1 MPINVSA
8 FNGCSKIVN
17 FQIPNTLSSIPNG
30 MLDQCDN
37 INSII
42 IPPGV
47 VLDTSSDIGND
58 NTIYNVT
65 IDISANDSTN
75 LTRLD
80 ISSAIHEYIDTNNF
94 QTLLDKNAVKFHINI
109 ASGPT
114 TIPDY
119 AFSQLDKNIFNNIV
133 DIQIPSGV
141 TAIGN
146 YAFGHDHKIDAEQYY
161 TYSKTPYKQS
171 SELPRKLDIDYNKL
185 FTDVP
190 TFKAPFIN
198 SIILPDT
205 LTSIGEGAFCN
216 NIYLTNINLHQS
228 LETFGEKSFYG
239 CWNLESIT
247 IPNSVS
253 NIDDS
258 TSAFEKC
265 ISLTDIT
272 FVRDNNSLTSLPT
285 RMFLN
290 CISLS
295 NVYFNNISIDSIPV
309 ECFFNCKSL
318 QKLEIIG
325 VDDAGDEIKI
335 SNRLP
340 DGVTIIHKSAFSYC
354 AKIPNLEFPTGLKK
368 IQMNAF
374 KNCRKLIFNRFP
386 SSVEYIGYSSFNGCE
401 QIPLLFFQNSNT
413 IIRLYA
419 FHNCTNLRKVV
430 LPYGSEYI
438 DNYNYF
444 PTKCTFK
451 KFVVNITIDSKSQTT
466 QKNGKYHL
474 TSADIT
480 REFKKITDEFVD
492 ESGVKNTS
500 INDSTLKVEL
510 IIDLGDWGII
520 DKVNSSVKINTLYI
534 KSCNKLT
541 TECFKNSE
549 VKTVRIDY
557 IDDEQIPNNAFHTC
571 KLLKTFETPTKLHTI
586 GEYAFYK
593 CESLT
598 YIAIDKWYAT
608 TIGKFAFHKSGLK
621 MVKLDNDT
629 YKRYRTVNDEQS
641 NILLQLSNVSYAKMI
656 DKKNGIVAWR
666 NRHLEYMIPSNRN
679 SDDYNGY
686 IHLIARDN
694 LFTDTNEFTMEQ
706 WNGNEY
712 ACYDKGLVALDRYNM
727 HVRDKCSYLEKH
739 NTKHES
745 DSILDKQKNNAFT
758 GARGGYIR
766 FPRNCSYIRNF
777 NWFTL
782 SHRRHVDNKLTYA
795 LKDDN
800 WWKNEDPL
808 YRGFVGA
815 GLISRLNGIYS
826 DYPVTNAVKQFYH
839 GNTFNYVNIC
849 TGYVKNTKSPYLS
862 NEYKNIT
869 SIKNVYL
876 VHPWVSTVKE
886 WVDSNSSWKQ
896 KLGNYTNSVKEE
908 MADTPKIKTFID
920 GIKDNKFAIAE
931 SQFENCT
938 NMEYIHRSVGSSY
951 DLVFPFNWKQ
961 NLTHID
967 KKAFKN
973 CHRLKTRGITDNV
986 TNIGEQAFKNCR
998 TLDGGI
1004 NLSNVLSM
1012 GEEAFANCI
1021 SLPYVTDHNNS
1032 SLPNCQSIPKA
1043 AFINCVKLGTAFTFT
1058 NANQSIGELAF
1069 ANCSNL
1075 NGFYFEPTTM
1085 DLKAVEYKYT
1095 HQFTNSSNTVTQY
1108 PDVTPD
1114 YVYDYMYANTS
1125 NDIDIHNI
1133 SIENIYTD
1141 RSCSTASRL
1150 KINDTYKIKSNQI
1163 YWIKRNLSTI
1173 QDHNQPNSTLTDL
1186 PSEVI
1191 DSINGD
1197 RSTAILAVK
1206 IIRKNNNMSSIGK
1219 AAFIKCSKLDTINLE
1234 DTSITEIS
1242 DLLFSDCTS
1251 LPKIKIPDT
1260 VTKIGKSAFTNCSE
1274 LTEVIIPDSVTEIDN
1289 MAFMGCISLTS
1300 ITIPASVTTLGR
1312 EVFFGC
1318 KNLQSVTIGNTNI
1331 TKIPDSF
1338 FFNCN
1343 DLSNVDICLNVIKT
1357 VGKNAFFSCRTLP
1370 NTIIN
1375 GMTNL
1380 QKIENNAFMNCH
1392 ALTDLSLNINTL
1404 TTIGKNAFLDCNKLT
1419 TITISETV
1427 TSIGI
1432 NAFARCNLLSNITL
1446 PINLFEYTDTYF
1458 KRFTSDKDIQYTT
1471 IGSEDVTTK
1480 NSVKNSLQAEF
1491 IEQFA
1496 PGKKIVFYKTI
1507 SKNFEE
1513 QLNMYTTIQY
1523 TNKKNTLAPSSCFA
1537 DYFDNV
1543 AKTKYKLS
1551 DDGKTEVVTRG
1562 TETLS
1567 AMITPQPPTVENNT
1581 STDNPIDTYKQY
1593 GGTEGYESMID
1604 DPDANFAQGF
1614 AGGTLF
1620 ALSTVATLGDGIP
1633 GAIISTSLDVLGVD
1647 GELGDALG
1655 TGLTI
1660 GMDVALA
1667 FLDNAAYGK
1676 LSDVL
1681 QVAAIGIKIAF
1692 VFASLPPDQWAEV
1705 LLSPEFIMDVAMIV
1719 LSIAWAALMTAIG
1732 GPVLAAILNLDLII
1746 AGVELLLEFIF
1757 VDLAGFDSLADGLDA
1772 AVETITGGIIDLDPC
1787 N

>member
-109 ASGPT
+109 ASGPIS
-114 TIPDY
+114 IPDY

-133 DIQIPSGV
+133 DIQIPSSV

-216 NIYLTNINLHQS
+216 NIYLTNINLPQS

-239 CWNLESIT
+239 CWNLESMT

-253 NIDDS
+253 NIDD
-258 TSAFEKC
+258 SAFEKC

-272 FVRDNNSLTSLPT
+272 FVRDNISLTSLPT
-285 RMFLN
+285 RMFFN

-325 VDDAGDEIKI
+325 VDNAAEEIKI

-340 DGVTIIHKSAFSYC
+340 DDVTIIHKSAFSDC
-354 AKIPNLEFPTGLKK
+354 AKIPNLEFPTELKK

-374 KNCRKLIFNRFP
+374 KNCRKLIFNTFP

-401 QIPLLFFQNSNT
+401 QIPSLLFQNSNT
-413 IIRLYA
+413 RIRRYA
-419 FHNCTNLRKVV
+419 FHNCTNLRKVA

-451 KFVVNITIDSKSQTT
+451 KFEANITINSKSQTT

-474 TSADIT
+474 TTADIT
-480 REFKKITDEFVD
+480 REVKKITDEFAKD
-492 ESGVKNTS
+492 GVKNTN
-500 INDSTLKVEL
+500 INDSTLKVSL

-520 DKVNSSVKINTLYI
+520 DKINSSVKINTLYI

-557 IDDEQIPNNAFHTC
+557 IDNGQIPNNAFHTC
-571 KLLKTFETPTKLHTI
+571 KLLKHFETPKYLHTI

-598 YIAIDKWYAT
+598 YIEIDKWYWT
-608 TIGKFAFHKSGLK
+608 TIGKYAFHESGLK
-621 MVKLDNDT
+621 TVKLSKIT
-629 YKRYRTVNDEQS
+629 YKRYRTVNDDQS
-641 NILLQLSNVSYAKMI
+641 NSLLQISNVSYAKLT
-656 DKKNGIVAWR
+656 DKKKGVISWR
-666 NRHLEYMIPSNRN
+666 PRYLGGMIPDDRN
-679 SDDYNGY
+679 SDHYNGY
-686 IHLIARDN
+686 INRIPRDN

-706 WNGNEY
+706 WKGNEY

-727 HVRDKCSYLEKH
+727 HVRDKCNFLEKH
-739 NTKHES
+739 HTKHES
-745 DSILDKQKNNAFT
+745 DSILEKQKNNAFT

-766 FPRNCSYIRNF
+766 FPRNCSYIRCF
-777 NWFTL
+777 SGDIL
-782 SHRRHVDNKLTYA
+782 SHHFHADYALTYP
-795 LKDDN
+795 LNDKPT
-800 WWKNEDPL
+800 WKNEDPL
-808 YRGFVGA
+808 NRGFWGA
-815 GLISRLNGIYS
+815 GLVSLSNGIYS
-826 DYPVTNAVKQFYH
+826 DYPVRNAVKKFYH
-839 GNTFNYVNIC
+839 GTRYDYVNIC
-849 TGYVKNTKSPYLS
+849 IGNVKYGKSPYLI
-862 NEYKNIT
+862 NEYKNVT

-876 VHPWVSTVKE
+876 VNPWVSTVKE
-886 WVDSNSSWKQ
+886 WVYSNSSWKN
-896 KLGNYTNSVKEE
+896 KLSKNVTSNDRISVKEE
-908 MADTPKIKTFID
+908 MANTSKVQTFID

-938 NMEYIHRSVGSSY
+938 TIEFIEFSNGTNY
-951 DLVFPFNWKQ
+951 DMVFPFNWKT
-961 NLTHID
+961 NVTHID

-1021 SLPYVTDHNNS
+1021 SLPYVTVHNNS

-1095 HQFTNSSNTVTQY
+1095 HQFTNSSNIVTQY

-1114 YVYDYMYANTS
+1114 YVYDYMYYANTS
-1125 NDIDIHNI
+1125 NNIDIRNI

-1150 KINDTYKIKSNQI
+1150 KINDTYKIKSNEI
-1163 YWIKRNLSTI
+1163 YWIKRDLTAI
-1173 QDHNQPNSTLTDL
+1173 PDHNQPNSTLTDL

-1197 RSTAILAVK
+1197 RSTANIAVK
-1206 IIRKNNNMSSIGK
+1206 IIRKNNNMHSIGK

-1242 DLLFSDCTS
+1242 DLLFSGCTS

-1260 VTKIGKSAFTNCSE
+1260 VTKIGKSAFTNCSA

-1318 KNLQSVTIGNTNI
+1318 KNLESVTIGNTNI
-1331 TKIPDSF
+1331 KKIPDSF

-1343 DLSNVDICLNVIKT
+1343 DLSNVDICLNVIET

-1370 NTIIN
+1370 DTIIN

-1392 ALTDLSLNINTL
+1392 KLTDLSLNINNTL
-1404 TTIGKNAFLDCNKLT
+1404 TTIGKNAFLDCNSLSNV
-1419 TITISETV
+1419 TISETV

-1432 NAFARCNLLSNITL
+1432 NAFARCNLLSNVTL

-1458 KRFTSDKDIQYTT
+1458 KRFTSDQVIQYTS
-1471 IGSEDVTTK
+1471 IGTEDVTTK
-1480 NSVKNSLQAEF
+1480 NSVKNSLQVEF

-1507 SKNFEE
+1507 SDNFEE

-1543 AKTKYKLS
+1543 AS
-1551 DDGKTEVVTRG
+1551 NNG
-1562 TETLS
+1562 TLS
-1567 AMITPQPPTVENNT
+1567 AIITPQPPTVENNT

-1667 FLDNAAYGK
+1667 FLDNAAFGK

-1681 QVAAIGIKIAF
+1681 QVASIGIKVAF
-1692 VFASLPPDQWAEV
+1692 VFASLPPGQWAEV

-1746 AGVELLLEFIF
+1746 AGVELLLEIIF

>member
-17 FQIPNTLSSIPNG
+17 FQIPNTLSTIPNG

-47 VLDTSSDIGND
+47 VVDTSSDIGND

-119 AFSQLDKNIFNNIV
+119 AFSQLDTIIFNNIV
-133 DIQIPSGV
+133 EINIPDSV

-146 YAFGHDHKIDAEQYY
+146 YAFGHVHKIDAEQYY
-161 TYSKTPYKQS
+161 TYSKSPYKQS
-171 SELPRKLDIDYNKL
+171 SELPRKIDIDYNKL
-185 FTDVP
+185 FEDVP

-216 NIYLTNINLHQS
+216 NIYLTNINLPQS
-228 LETFGEKSFYG
+228 LETLGEKSFYG
-239 CWNLESIT
+239 CWNLESMT

-253 NIDDS
+253 NVDD
-258 TSAFEKC
+258 SAFENC

-272 FVRDNNSLTSLPT
+272 FVRDNISLTSLT
-285 RMFLN
+285 IRMFFN

-295 NVYFNNISIDSIPV
+295 NIYFNNISIDSIPV

-325 VDDAGDEIKI
+325 DDEGDEIKI

-340 DGVTIIHKSAFSYC
+340 DNVTIIHKSAFSYC
-354 AKIPNLEFPTGLKK
+354 AKMPNLEFPTNLEK
-368 IQMNAF
+368 IHMNAF
-374 KNCRKLIFNRFP
+374 KNCRKLIFNTFP

-401 QIPLLFFQNSNT
+401 QIPSLLFPNINT
-413 IIRLYA
+413 RIRRYA

-438 DNYNYF
+438 DNDTYF

-451 KFVVNITIDSKSQTT
+451 KFEANITINSKSQTT

-474 TSADIT
+474 TSEDIT
-480 REFKKITDEFVD
+480 REFSKHTLY
-492 ESGVKNTS
+492 
-500 INDSTLKVEL
+500 INGSALNVSL
-510 IIDLGDWGII
+510 ILDLGDWGNI
-520 DKVNSSVKINTLYI
+520 DKVNSSVKIDTLYI
-534 KSCNKLT
+534 KSCKSLA

-549 VKTVRIDY
+549 VETVRIDY

-571 KLLKTFETPTKLHTI
+571 KLLKHFETPKKLRTI

-598 YIAIDKWYAT
+598 YIEIDKWYYT
-608 TIGKFAFHKSGLK
+608 TIGKFAFHESGLK
-621 MVKLDNDT
+621 TVKLSNTT
-629 YKRYRTVNDEQS
+629 YKRYRTVNDDHS
-641 NILLQLSNVSYAKMI
+641 NTLLQISNVSYAKVTDEENSI
-656 DKKNGIVAWR
+656 ISWR
-666 NRHLEYMIPSNRN
+666 PRSVGLMIPYDRN
-679 SDDYNGY
+679 SDNYKGY
-686 IHLIARDN
+686 INRIPRDN
-694 LFTDTNEFTMEQ
+694 IFTDTNEFTMEQ
-706 WNGNEY
+706 WRGNDY

-727 HVRDKCSYLEKH
+727 HVRDKCDFLEKH
-739 NTKHES
+739 HTKHDS

-766 FPRNCSYIRNF
+766 FPRNCSYIRYF
-777 NWFTL
+777 GGDIL
-782 SHRRHVDNKLTYA
+782 SHHFHADNIITFSLNDA
-795 LKDDN
+795 P
-800 WWKNEDPL
+800 WWNNEDPL
-808 YRGFVGA
+808 NNGSWGA
-815 GLISRLNGIYS
+815 GLVSRSNGIYS
-826 DYPVTNAVKQFYH
+826 DYPVRNAVKKFYH
-839 GNTFNYVNIC
+839 GTTYDFVNIC
-849 TGYVKNTKSPYLS
+849 IGNVKYGKSPYLI
-862 NEYKNIT
+862 NEYKNVT

-876 VHPWVSTVKE
+876 VNPWVSTVKE
-886 WVDSNSSWKQ
+886 WVDSNSSWKN
-896 KLGNYTNSVKEE
+896 KLSKKNVTSKDIISIKEE
-908 MADTPKIKTFID
+908 MANTSKVQTFID

-938 NMEYIHRSVGSSY
+938 KIEYIEFSNGTNY
-951 DLVFPFNWKQ
+951 DMVFPFNWKT
-961 NLTHID
+961 NVTHID
-967 KKAFKN
+967 KKALKN

-1021 SLPYVTDHNNS
+1021 SLPYVTNHNNS
-1032 SLPNCQSIPKA
+1032 SLPNCRSIPKA
-1043 AFINCVKLGTAFTFT
+1043 AFINCVKLGSAFTFT
-1058 NANQSIGELAF
+1058 NTNQSIGELAF

-1085 DLKAVEYKYT
+1085 DIKAVEYKYT

-1125 NDIDIHNI
+1125 KDIDIHNI

-1141 RSCSTASRL
+1141 RSCSTANKL

-1173 QDHNQPNSTLTDL
+1173 QNHNQPNSTLTDL

-1206 IIRKNNNMSSIGK
+1206 IIRKNNSMRYIGK
-1219 AAFIKCSKLDTINLE
+1219 AAFIKCSNLDTINLE

-1242 DLLFSDCTS
+1242 DLLFSGCTS

-1260 VTKIGKSAFTNCSE
+1260 VTKIGKSAFTNCSA

-1331 TKIPDSF
+1331 TRIPDSF
-1338 FFNCN
+1338 FFNCKN
-1343 DLSNVDICLNVIKT
+1343 LTTVDICLNVIET
-1357 VGKNAFFSCRTLP
+1357 VGKNAFFSCRELP

-1380 QKIENNAFMNCH
+1380 INIENNAFMNCH
-1392 ALTDLSLNINTL
+1392 ALTDLSLNINNTL
-1404 TTIGKNAFLDCNKLT
+1404 TTIGKNAFLDCNNLST
-1419 TITISETV
+1419 VTISETV

-1432 NAFARCNLLSNITL
+1432 NAFARCNLLSNVTL
-1446 PINLFEYTDTYF
+1446 SINLFEYTDTYF
-1458 KRFTSDKDIQYTT
+1458 KRFTSDQVIQYTS
-1471 IGSEDVTTK
+1471 IGTEDVTTK
-1480 NSVKNSLQAEF
+1480 SSVKDSLQVEF

-1496 PGKKIVFYKTI
+1496 PGKKIVFHETI

-1523 TNKKNTLAPSSCFA
+1523 TNKKNTLAPPSCFA

-1543 AKTKYKLS
+1543 AS
-1551 DDGKTEVVTRG
+1551 NNG
-1562 TETLS
+1562 TLS
-1567 AMITPQPPTVENNT
+1567 AIITPQPPTVENNT

-1593 GGTEGYESMID
+1593 GGTEGYESMIN

-1620 ALSTVATLGDGIP
+1620 ALSTVATLGDSIP

-1667 FLDNAAYGK
+1667 FLDNAAFGK

-1681 QVAAIGIKIAF
+1681 QVASIGIKIGF

-1705 LLSPEFIMDVAMIV
+1705 LLSPEFIMDIAMIV
-1719 LSIAWAALMTAIG
+1719 LSIAWAALMNAIG
-1732 GPVLAAILNLDLII
+1732 GPVLAAILNLELII

-1757 VDLAGFDSLADGLDA
+1757 VDLVGFDSLEDGLDTA
-1772 AVETITGGIIDLDPC
+1772 LEIVSFGLIDLDPC

>member
-119 AFSQLDKNIFNNIV
+119 AFSQLDTIIFNNIV

-141 TAIGN
+141 TAIGK

-171 SELPRKLDIDYNKL
+171 SELPQKIDIDYNKL
-185 FTDVP
+185 FIDVP

-216 NIYLTNINLHQS
+216 NIYLTNINLPQS

-285 RMFLN
+285 RMFFN

-309 ECFFNCKSL
+309 ECFFNCKYL

-325 VDDAGDEIKI
+325 KDHNDNEIKI

-340 DGVTIIHKSAFSYC
+340 DDVTIIHKSAFSYC
-354 AKIPNLEFPTGLKK
+354 AKIPNLEFPTNLEK
-368 IQMNAF
+368 IHMNAF
-374 KNCRKLIFNRFP
+374 KNCRNLIFNTFP

-401 QIPLLFFQNSNT
+401 QIPSLLFQNINT
-413 IIRLYA
+413 RITLYA

-430 LPYGSEYI
+430 LPHGSEYI
-438 DNYNYF
+438 DNYKYF

-451 KFVVNITIDSKSQTT
+451 KFEANITIDLKSQTT
-466 QKNGKYHL
+466 QQNGKYHL

-480 REFKKITDEFVD
+480 REISKHTLY
-492 ESGVKNTS
+492 
-500 INDSTLKVEL
+500 INGSALNVSLT
-510 IIDLGDWGII
+510 IDLGDWGII
-520 DKVNSSVKINTLYI
+520 DKVPSSVKINTLYI
-534 KSCNKLT
+534 KSCKSLA

-549 VKTVRIDY
+549 VETVRIDY
-557 IDDEQIPNNAFHTC
+557 IYNGQIPDRAFDTC
-571 KLLKTFETPTKLHTI
+571 KLLKKFETPKYLDTI
-586 GEYAFYK
+586 GEYAFSK

-598 YIAIDKWYAT
+598 YIEIDKWYAT
-608 TIGKFAFHKSGLK
+608 TIGKFAFYESGLK
-621 MVKLDNDT
+621 TVKLHNIT
-629 YKRYRTVNDEQS
+629 YKRYRTVNDDQS
-641 NILLQLSNVSYAKMI
+641 NSLLQISNVSYAKWT
-656 DKKNGIVAWR
+656 DKENGIISWR
-666 NRHLEYMIPSNRN
+666 PRYLGLMIPDDRN
-679 SDDYNGY
+679 SNHYNGY
-686 IHLIARDN
+686 INRIPRDN
-694 LFTDTNEFTMEQ
+694 IFTDTNEFTMEQ
-706 WNGNEY
+706 WNGNNY

-727 HVRDKCSYLEKH
+727 HVRDKCDFLEKH
-739 NTKHES
+739 HTKHES
-745 DSILDKQKNNAFT
+745 DSVLEKQKNNAFT
-758 GARGGYIR
+758 GDIGGYIR
-766 FPRNCSYIRNF
+766 FPRNCSYIRTF
-777 NWFTL
+777 NNNIL
-782 SHRRHVDNKLTYA
+782 SHHFHADYTLTFP
-795 LKDDN
+795 LNDLPTWN
-800 WWKNEDPL
+800 NEDPL
-808 YRGFVGA
+808 NRGFWGA
-815 GLISRLNGIYS
+815 GLVSSLNGIYS
-826 DYPVTNAVKQFYH
+826 DYPVKNAVKKFYH
-839 GNTFNYVNIC
+839 GTTFDFINIC
-849 TGYVKNTKSPYLS
+849 IGNVKHGKSPYLI
-862 NEYKNIT
+862 NEYKNVT
-869 SIKNVYL
+869 SIKNVFL
-876 VHPWVSTVKE
+876 VNPWVSTVKE
-886 WVDSNSSWKQ
+886 WVDNHYVFEYRGSFGDNYYPWKNGPSTD
-896 KLGNYTNSVKEE
+896 LISVKEE
-908 MADTPKIKTFID
+908 MANTSYVRHFIR
-920 GIKDNKFAIAE
+920 GIKDDKFAIAE
-931 SQFENCT
+931 GQFENCT
-938 NMEYIHRSVGSSY
+938 NIEFIEFSNGTYY
-951 DLVFPFNWKQ
+951 DRIFPFNWKT
-961 NLTHID
+961 NVTHID

-1004 NLSNVLSM
+1004 NLSNVLSI

-1021 SLPYVTDHNNS
+1021 SLPYVTVHNNS

-1043 AFINCVKLGTAFTFT
+1043 AFINCVKLGSAFTFT

-1075 NGFYFEPTTM
+1075 NGFYFEATTM

-1150 KINDTYKIKSNQI
+1150 KINDTYNINSNQI
-1163 YWIKRNLSTI
+1163 YWIKMNLSTI
-1173 QDHNQPNSTLTDL
+1173 QNHNQPNSTLTDL

-1206 IIRKNNNMSSIGK
+1206 IIRKNNNMHSIGK

-1242 DLLFSDCTS
+1242 DLLFSGCTS

-1260 VTKIGKSAFTNCSE
+1260 VTKIGKSAFTNCSA

-1318 KNLQSVTIGNTNI
+1318 NNLESVTIGNTNI
-1331 TKIPDSF
+1331 TRIPDSF
-1338 FFNCN
+1338 FFNCKN
-1343 DLSNVDICLNVIKT
+1343 LTTVDICLNVIET
-1357 VGKNAFFSCRTLP
+1357 VGKNAFFSCRELP

-1380 QKIENNAFMNCH
+1380 INIENNAFMNCH
-1392 ALTDLSLNINTL
+1392 ALTDLSLNINNTL
-1404 TTIGKNAFLDCNKLT
+1404 TTIGKNAFLDCNNLT

-1432 NAFARCNLLSNITL
+1432 NAFARCNLLSNVTL
-1446 PINLFEYTDTYF
+1446 SINLFEYTDTYF
-1458 KRFTSDKDIQYTT
+1458 KRFTSDQVIQYTS
-1471 IGSEDVTTK
+1471 IGIEDVTTK
-1480 NSVKNSLQAEF
+1480 NSVKDSLQVEF

-1496 PGKKIVFYKTI
+1496 PGKKIVFHETI

-1543 AKTKYKLS
+1543 AS
-1551 DDGKTEVVTRG
+1551 HNG
-1562 TETLS
+1562 TLS
-1567 AMITPQPPTVENNT
+1567 AIITPQPPTVENNT

-1593 GGTEGYESMID
+1593 GGTEGYESMIN

-1667 FLDNAAYGK
+1667 FLDNAAFKK
-1676 LSDVL
+1676 LDHVL
-1681 QVAAIGIKIAF
+1681 QVASIGIKIGF

-1719 LSIAWAALMTAIG
+1719 MSIAWAALMTAIG
-1732 GPVLAAILNLDLII
+1732 GPVLAAILNLELII
-1746 AGVELLLEFIF
+1746 AGVELLLEFIL
-1757 VDLAGFDSLADGLDA
+1757 VDLAGFDSFEDGLDT
-1772 AVETITGGIIDLDPC
+1772 VLETVSFGLIDLNPC
-1787 N
+1787 NS